1 MADSYD
7 FNNTTNF
14 KKVKILPLKGEK
26 GDQGEAGISGDYSG
40 LINKPSINSIQ
51 ITGNKTASDLGIASQ
66 ASVEALAENVNE
78 LAENVYTKEE
88 TISAVIDAIYPVGSI
103 YMSANDV
110 NPSTLFSGTT
120 WEQIKGQFLL
130 GHDDTIIWDASV
142 MPPVRRERFPLG
154 GTGGEATHTLTI
166 SEMPSHSHST
176 TLPISTTMPITK
188 TTSGNTAV
196 FEENTSANF
205 DSESTGLG
213 TAHNNMPPYLTVN
226 IWQRTA

>member
-40 LINKPSINSIQ
+40 LINKPSINSVQ

-66 ASVEALAENVNE
+66 ASVEALTESVGE

-88 TISAVIDAIYPVGSI
+88 TISTVIDLVYPVGSI
-103 YMSANDV
+103 YMSANEV

-130 GHDDTIIWDASV
+130 ASDDTQIWGRDKYIV
-142 MPPVRRERFPLG
+142 G
-154 GTGGEATHTLTI
+154 DTGGEESHRLTI
-166 SEMPSHSHST
+166 SEIPSHSHST

-188 TTSGNTAV
+188 STSGNTAV
-196 FEENTSANF
+196 FEENTTASY
-205 DSESTGLG
+205 DSTNMGG
-213 TAHNNMPPYLTVN
+213 GGYHNNMPPYLVVS
-226 IWQRTA
+226 IWKRTA